1 MWSTVRALLT
11 SATGDFCRRWRSLAF
26 TDVTYKAFAF
36 AVLMPTTTLLL
47 YGLRAGTSNRVVAD
61 VDIALF
67 FFTTPV
73 GIATLVLGA
82 SLIAAITALET
93 ACLMAIGLGTARGVA
108 LQGRGALRFGA
119 AQALKVLSLTAHM
132 VARILAGGVPF
143 LLAAGLVYLA
153 LLREYDINYYL
164 SQHPPQFWIAAGI
177 VALIAIGLLLLLART
192 IARWAFAL
200 PLLLFENVSPRR
212 ALSESARR
220 TTGSQALILATLVA
234 WAASAIVLVM
244 ATTWPLQFVGRMV
257 APQLAGSLVLLLLF
271 LAALASVGAVL
282 ALAVSIVSFSMFSLL
297 ITRLYLRIGAPQP
310 SVASVAQYAS
320 TERRR
325 FSTRALAGI
334 IAVALL
340 AAVGVGLFI
349 FLASRDQHPA
359 LVIAHRGS
367 SATAP
372 ENTLAAF
379 RLAAGQRADF
389 VELDVQESADGQ
401 VLVVHDSDLMKVGGN
416 PSRIWGADAE
426 ILRAVDIGSFR
437 NPRFSAERLPTLA
450 EALAACKGR
459 CGVIVELKSYGHNQ
473 QLEERV
479 AAIVE
484 EAGMQNDCMFMSL
497 DFEMARRMKALRPS
511 WRVGLLVAKALG
523 DLTELKADFLAVEA
537 RMATRG
543 FVRRAHRAGQDVYI
557 WTVNDPA
564 WMFTGLGRG
573 VDGLIT
579 DKPDVAR
586 EVVGLRARMS
596 DVQRFLVAQL
606 VRLGASTEALEAQDA
621 LRP

>member
-11 SATGDFCRRWRSLAF
+11 SAIGDFCRAWRSLAF
-26 TDVTYKAFAF
+26 TDVAYKAFAF
-36 AVLMPTTTLLL
+36 AVLMPATTLLL
-47 YGLRAGTSNRVVAD
+47 HGLRAGTSNRVVAD

-82 SLIAAITALET
+82 SLIAAITALEA

-108 LQGRGALRFGA
+108 LNGRSALRFGA

-132 VARILAGGVPF
+132 VVRVLAGAVPF
-143 LLAAGLVYLA
+143 LLAAGLVYLT

-164 SQHPPQFWIAAGI
+164 SQHPPQFWIAASI
-177 VALIAIGLLLLLART
+177 VALIVIGLLLLLART
-192 IARWAFAL
+192 IARWALAM

-220 TTGSQALILATLVA
+220 VTGSQALILATLVA
-234 WAASAIVLVM
+234 WAVSTIVLVV

-257 APQLAGSLVLLLLF
+257 APQLAGSLALLLLF

-297 ITRLYLRIGAPQP
+297 VTRLYLRIGGPQS
-310 SVASVAQYAS
+310 SVSSVAQYAA
-320 TERRR
+320 TDRGL
-325 FSTRALAGI
+325 FSTRALAGV
-334 IAVALL
+334 IAVSLL
-340 AAVGVGLFI
+340 AAVGVGLFM

-379 RLAAGQRADF
+379 RLAAEQRTDF

-416 PSRIWGADAE
+416 PAKIWGADAE
-426 ILRAVDIGSFR
+426 TLRAVDIGSFR

-473 QLEERV
+473 QLEQRV

-596 DVQRFLVAQL
+596 DAQRFIVAQL